1 MYFGKGIKW
10 NDLIFGKVGEDMVIK
25 IKNTKDQITVK
36 GWFAKGQKG
45 DDNNIIEIFEFEADG
60 TKHSYSE
67 IKL

>member
-1 MYFGKGIKW
+1 
-10 NDLIFGKVGEDMVIK
+10 MVIK

-36 GWFAKGQKG
+36 GWFAKGQNG